1 MTIEQ
6 ASKEK
11 KLGAKSLKNRCNS
24 EITTQ
29 SLNELR
35 ELTIL

>member
-6 ASKEK
+6 AFKEK
-11 KLGAKSLKNRCNS
+11 KLGAKSLKNRYNS
-24 EITTQ
+24 QITTQ
-29 SLNELR
+29 SLKELR